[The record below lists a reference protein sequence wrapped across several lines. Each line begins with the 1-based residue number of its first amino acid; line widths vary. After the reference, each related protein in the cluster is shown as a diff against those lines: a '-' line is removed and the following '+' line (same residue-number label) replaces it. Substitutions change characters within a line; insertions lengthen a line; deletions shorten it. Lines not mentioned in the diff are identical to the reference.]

1 MNVLWSTNRSV
12 AKAEMTFERLK
23 EDVRNGV
30 MDLLVHV
37 GDISA
42 FDLTLID
49 LIHPLASPPAPQP
62 LTPP

>member
-1 MNVLWSTNRSV
+1 V

-49 LIHPLASPPAPQP
+49 LIHPLESPPAPQP